1 MTRRVLVIDDDARV
15 RAALA
20 DLLASTADLTPAGT
34 AATAAEARAADE
46 RDGPFDLAIV
56 DIRLPDPATGL
67 ALIRRLTART
77 PVVAV
82 SVSGVHRT
90 AALAAG
96 ARAFLDKDGRADA
109 LLATLRSSIAV
120 AERSPR

>member
-20 DLLASTADLTPAGT
+20 DLLASTTDLSSAVP
-34 AATAAEARAADE
+34 AATAAEARATAED
-46 RDGPFDLAIV
+46 DGPFDLALV

-67 ALIRRLTART
+67 ALVRQLAAGL

-82 SVSGVHRT
+82 SVSGAHRT
-90 AALAAG
+90 SALAAG
-96 ARAFLDKDGRADA
+96 ATAFLDKDGRPDA
-109 LLATLRSSIAV
+109 LLAALRASLDHRT
-120 AERSPR
+120 EPLP

>member
-15 RAALA
+15 RAALG
-20 DLLASTADLTPAGT
+20 DLLASTTDLTPAVT

-67 ALIRRLTART
+67 ALIRRLSPRT

-82 SVSGVHRT
+82 SVSGAHRA

-96 ARAFLDKDGRADA
+96 ARAFLDKDGHPDA
-109 LLATLRSSIAV
+109 LLDTLRSSLAV
-120 AERSPR
+120 AQRSPR

>member
-15 RAALA
+15 RTALGE
-20 DLLASTADLTPAGT
+20 LLASTTDLTPASST
-34 AATAAEARAADE
+34 ATAAAALAAAE
-46 RDGPFDLAIV
+46 HDGPFDVALV

-67 ALIRRLTART
+67 TLVEQLAARI

-82 SVSGVHRT
+82 SVSGAHRT

-96 ARAFLDKDGRADA
+96 ATAFLDKDGRPDT
-109 LLATLRSSIAV
+109 LLAALRASST
-120 AERSPR
+120 R